1 MKAKRWIAFL
11 CAVVVL
17 QGLMLLFCSAAGLMT
32 LYPLLFRVSDE
43 EYQTKGTFTVY
54 YDMRL
59 PAAEADFVVVG
70 MDFGVTQSYDAFQH
84 LFRFLKQYKNITTIY
99 LDSDEDWAE
108 KIHARME
115 DPMIDPGLPQ
125 VLLSF
130 ADTLSAINNI
140 QPPQKKCTVEAWQT
154 TGIDPQGNLILMDK
168 DAMMAERETLE
179 AAGALCVEMKY
190 VNCQTESGI
199 RTDIP
204 LPLAGEDVR
213 YSFLAASRIRWFYD
227 YYRTVTNMF
236 SLPSMEE
243 TAEKLD
249 GISADFV
256 ICIAN
261 GTPAALAE

>member
-17 QGLMLLFCSAAGLMT
+17 QGLMLLFCTENGLFT
-32 LYPLLFRVSDE
+32 LYPLLFRISDE

-70 MDFGVTQSYDAFQH
+70 MDFGITQSYDAFQH
-84 LFRFLKQYKNITTIY
+84 LFRFLKQYKNITTVY
-99 LDSDEDWAE
+99 LDVEEEWAGS
-108 KIHARME
+108 IRARME
-115 DPMIDPGLPQ
+115 DPLVDPGLPP
-125 VLLSF
+125 VLLTF

-140 QPPQKKCTVEAWQT
+140 QPPQKKCTVEDWNPAA
-154 TGIDPQGNLILMDK
+154 DPKGNLILMDR
-168 DAMMAERETLE
+168 DTMMAEREHLE
-179 AAGALCVEMKY
+179 SAGGLCVEMKY
-190 VNCQTESGI
+190 VNCRTENGM
-199 RTDIP
+199 RNDLP
-204 LPLAGEDVR
+204 LPFAGEDVR
-213 YSFLAASRIRWFYD
+213 FSFLASGRIHWFYR

-236 SLPSMEE
+236 AQASMEE
-243 TAEKLD
+243 TAAKLD
-249 GISADFV
+249 GVSADFV